1 MTARIENKE
10 LSWPYIIIIFLAA
23 SAVYLNTLGNE
34 FISDDKTQIARN
46 IWLTDISYIPRLL
59 FSTVWDFLPGEGDS
73 NYYRPVKYLLYT
85 LVYQFSG
92 YEPWGYHVLKI
103 LFHSLTSVVIFLIGR
118 ELVAAYYLRAQALSV
133 IKGGARAEDAATGG
147 EYGTTVPFIAAL
159 LFALHPVNTES
170 VAWIAAIPEVSFTLF
185 SLLSILLFIK
195 GRHILCA
202 LAFLTAALSKET
214 AMAMPL
220 LALAFDLLILRRPIW
235 PPVQFIK
242 RYLSFIAAAAVYVIM
257 RTYTLGGEFLGLGDA
272 GETLLTKGEYLL
284 NVPLI
289 LGKYLRKLILPTD
302 ISFYNF
308 MAFDPV
314 YSLSEIKAVAGL
326 VLFTILL
333 IALLWMLI
341 KKPEFFVAFMWIVI
355 PLLPVFFIGW
365 KSGSP
370 VYESRYLYASTGGYT
385 LFFALLYA
393 QLARKAAIKGGATVN
408 LLRGLLIIV
417 VILFS
422 VGTVMRNFDWQS
434 EYTIWR
440 SAAKTNPGSRAVRI
454 DYGVALARRG
464 ELDKAMTEFE
474 AAIRIDPESSGAY
487 NNIGIIHAKRGDMR
501 AALKNFR
508 KAVELDPRN
517 EDAVKNL
524 KGVILLINSGAA
536 GAARRPEGSRTE

>member
-10 LSWPYIIIIFLAA
+10 LTWPYIIIIFLAA
-23 SAVYLNTLGNE
+23 SAVYLGTLGNE
-34 FISDDKTQIARN
+34 FISDDKTQIAKN

-103 LFHSLTSVVIFLIGR
+103 IFHALTSVVIYFIGR
-118 ELVAAYYLRAQALSV
+118 ELVKVYSTRALATAV
-133 IKGGARAEDAATGG
+133 IKDGTGVKKPG
-147 EYGTTVPFIAAL
+147 PGDEYTTAMPFIAAI
-159 LFALHPVNTES
+159 LFALHPINTES

-195 GRHILCA
+195 GRHMLCG
-202 LAFLTAALSKET
+202 LAFLIAALSKET

-220 LALAFDLLILRRPIW
+220 LALAFDLLILKRPVW
-235 PPVQFIK
+235 PPLQFIK
-242 RYLSFIAAAAVYVIM
+242 RYMSFIVAAAVYTIM

-272 GETLLTKGEYLL
+272 GETLLTKGEYIL
-284 NVPLI
+284 NIPLI
-289 LGKYLRKLILPTD
+289 LGKYLRKLTMPTD

-308 MAFDPV
+308 MTFDPV
-314 YSLSEIKAVAGL
+314 HSLSEVRAIAGVLLFAV
-326 VLFTILL
+326 LL
-333 IALLWMLI
+333 AVLLWLLI
-341 KKPEFFVAFMWIVI
+341 KKPEFLFAAVWIII

-385 LFFALLYA
+385 LLFALLYS
-393 QLARKAAIKGGATVN
+393 QLINRARIKGGSMVS
-408 LLRGLLIIV
+408 LLRAALLIV
-417 VILFS
+417 VILFTAS
-422 VGTVMRNFDWQS
+422 TVMRNFDWQS

-440 SAAKTNPGSRAVRI
+440 SAAETNPDSRAVRI

-487 NNIGIIHAKRGDMR
+487 NNIGIIHAKRGDLR

-508 KAVELDPRN
+508 RAVELDPRN

-524 KGVILLINSGAA
+524 TGVILLINSGTA
-536 GAARRPEGSRTE
+536 GAAGR